1 VHSDFE
7 RYAVWYATD
16 FQERAIPEKGWVFL
30 TKKDQDLENKTIL
43 GKRESWIG
51 RRRPFL

>member
-1 VHSDFE
+1 MRLIFRRGPFLKKE
-7 RYAVWYATD
+7 
-16 FQERAIPEKGWVFL
+16 WVFL